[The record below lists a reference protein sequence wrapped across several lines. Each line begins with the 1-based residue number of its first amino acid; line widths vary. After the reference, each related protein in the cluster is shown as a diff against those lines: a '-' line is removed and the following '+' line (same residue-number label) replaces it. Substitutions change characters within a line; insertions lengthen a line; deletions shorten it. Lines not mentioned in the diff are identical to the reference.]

1 MGAWVETYLLNWS
14 DSHALVA
21 PYVGAW
27 VETACLNRISA
38 EQTVA
43 PYVGAWVETQD
54 YRSQIKKHF
63 GRTLRG
69 CVG

>member
-1 MGAWVETYLLNWS
+1 MGAWVETEPNQPERNQI
-14 DSHALVA
+14 DVA

-27 VETACLNRISA
+27 VETLTRKRSPKWF
-38 EQTVA
+38 EVA
-43 PYVGAWVETQD
+43 PYVGAWVETQA
-54 YRSQIKKHF
+54 SAAPTPTAQ

>member
-1 MGAWVETYLLNWS
+1 MGAWVETLSEMSFSPVPN
-14 DSHALVA
+14 VA

-27 VETACLNRISA
+27 VETHALLILHLPLF
-38 EQTVA
+38 VA
-43 PYVGAWVETQD
+43 PYVGAWVETKVWKM
-54 YRSQIKKHF
+54 YVVYKL

>member
-1 MGAWVETYLLNWS
+1 MGAWVETPPFA
-14 DSHALVA
+14 ALYCAHIVA

-27 VETACLNRISA
+27 VETHALLILHLPLF
-38 EQTVA
+38 VA
-43 PYVGAWVETQD
+43 PYVGAWVETKVWKM
-54 YRSQIKKHF
+54 YVVYKL